1 MDYYDI
7 LGVKRSAS
15 ADELKTAYKRQAMK
29 NHPDKGGNPE
39 KFKQINEA
47 YQNLSDP
54 QKRQMYDQFGTA
66 DPQQAGM
73 GSGGF
78 HFHSAG
84 PGDVD
89 FDDIL
94 RHFGFGAHFGQGFA
108 NQRVRRN
115 KDIRLNWT
123 IKFEDQFIGKTDTLS
138 YKLLNGK
145 VEVLDVKIPPGI
157 RQGDNIKFQGYGD
170 MSIPDL
176 PRGDLII
183 KINIQPHP
191 KFRREGNDIY
201 TIQEISAFDLIT
213 GIKKEITTPEN
224 KKINLTIP
232 AGTGPNTVFNISDH
246 GVPDMNTRR
255 RGNFFV
261 EVKCIIPKLSKE
273 QIDEL
278 KISLDK
284 YKIAC

>member
-1 MDYYDI
+1 MDYYDL

-29 NHPDKGGNPE
+29 NHPDKGGDPE

-47 YQNLSDP
+47 YQALSDP
-54 QKRQMYDQFGTA
+54 QQKQMYDQFGTT
-66 DPQQAGM
+66 DPQQAHM
-73 GSGGF
+73 NSGGF
-78 HFHSAG
+78 HFTTG
-84 PGDVD
+84 PGGAG

-94 RHFGFGAHFGQGFA
+94 RHFGFGQQFGHGFA
-108 NQRVRRN
+108 NQRSRKN

-123 IKFEDQFIGKTDTLS
+123 IKFEDQYTGKTDTLS

-157 RQGDNIKFQGYGD
+157 REGDNIKFQGYGD
-170 MSIPDL
+170 NSIPNL

-183 KINIQPHP
+183 RIHIQQHP

-213 GIKKEITTPEN
+213 GIKKDIVSPED
-224 KKINLTIP
+224 KKITLTIP
-232 AGTGPNTVFNISDH
+232 PGTGPNTIFSISDH
-246 GVPDMNTRR
+246 GVPDMNTKRK
-255 RGNFFV
+255 GNLFV

-273 QIDEL
+273 QISKL
-278 KISLDK
+278 KKSIDDH
-284 YKIAC
+284 KIFC